1 MNQSHRL
8 YLLASLFVFATIGVV
23 WRLHKPTLK
32 KEYAVVPQTSE
43 IRDYVPELHRAFIK
57 KQFKENWYLLVEPAD
72 FDVNYMLDTHSPNN
86 WEPQHTGQ
94 LHIIVLHQEDT
105 PVGFGTY
112 YMFNSFVGRIQFI
125 AVDKEFRGKRYAQKL
140 VVHAVDAL
148 KKMGAKSIKLS
159 TRVKNESARKLYKR
173 LGFPI
178 VGEVKGFVRYRKE
191 L

>member
-1 MNQSHRL
+1 MNKSRRI
-8 YLLASLFVFATIGVV
+8 YVFASLFVVAIVGVV
-23 WRLHKPTLK
+23 WRVHKPSLK
-32 KEYAVVPQTSE
+32 KERAVVQQTSE
-43 IRDYVPELHRAFIK
+43 IRDYVPELHKAFIQ
-57 KQFKENWYLLVEPAD
+57 KQFKENWYSLIEPED
-72 FDVNYMLDTHSPNN
+72 FDVNHMLDTHSPNS
-86 WEPQHTGQ
+86 WEPHYTGK
-94 LHIIVLHQEDT
+94 LNIVVLYQEGQ

-112 YMFNSFVGRIQFI
+112 YLLNSVVGRIQFI

-140 VVHAVDAL
+140 VNFAVNAL

-159 TRVKNESARKLYKR
+159 TRVNNESARKLYKR